1 MGGRVFWNFQSQGC
15 GGGGGFK
22 IFTPPVVG
30 YGYCVVPENIP
41 TPTMEGIGNSG
52 WMKGQ
57 RSRKFQRGGD
67 LDGQFSSQM
76 SFNSIQI

>member
-1 MGGRVFWNFQSQGC
+1 
-15 GGGGGFK
+15 
-22 IFTPPVVG
+22 
-30 YGYCVVPENIP
+30 
-41 TPTMEGIGNSG
+41 MEGIGNSG